1 MFGFLKP
8 KPLGE
13 RGERIAARFLR
24 AQGYRILERNVKLGR
39 YEIDII
45 AQEADTVAFV
55 EVKTRTAA
63 DTVSPET
70 NVGREKQRRIIAA
83 ARKYI
88 TEKDDPGMYYRFD
101 IVAIVLPDK
110 GRPEI
115 TLFRNAFQ
123 EGEGRGPM
131 TR

>member
-13 RGERIAARFLR
+13 RGEKLAARYLR
-24 AQGYRILERNVKLGR
+24 GQGYRILERNVKLGK

-45 AQEADTVAFV
+45 AQEGDTVAFV
-55 EVKTRTAA
+55 EVKTRETGNP
-63 DTVSPET
+63 VRPEE
-70 NVGREKQRRIIAA
+70 NVNREKQRRIIAA

-88 TEKDDPGMYYRFD
+88 TDQDDPEMYYRFD
-101 IVAIVLPDK
+101 IVAIVMPDK

-115 TLFRNAFQ
+115 TLFPDAFR
-123 EGEGRGPM
+123 E
-131 TR
+131 

>member
-24 AQGYRILERNVKLGR
+24 AQGYRILHRNVRLGK

-55 EVKTRTAA
+55 EVKTRTEA
-63 DTVSPET
+63 DPVRPEE
-70 NVGREKQRRIIAA
+70 NVNREKRRRIIAA

-88 TEKDDPGMYYRFD
+88 TEKDDPEMYYRFD

-115 TLFRNAFQ
+115 MLFRNAFQ
-123 EGEGRGPM
+123 EGQGRGPM